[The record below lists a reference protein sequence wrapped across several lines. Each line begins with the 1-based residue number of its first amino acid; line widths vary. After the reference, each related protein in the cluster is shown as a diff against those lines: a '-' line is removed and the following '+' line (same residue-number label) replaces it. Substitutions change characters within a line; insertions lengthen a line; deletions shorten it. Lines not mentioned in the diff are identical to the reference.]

1 MYLLF
6 ISFYLQIHEGLTKN
20 YSEIPELVTL
30 AKFLK
35 MTRHLYDLFDD
46 NDKPIKDKIDLIP
59 VLKSYFCGNPH
70 DEKMWISNELKQSIL
85 ITLG

>member
-1 MYLLF
+1 
-6 ISFYLQIHEGLTKN
+6 
-20 YSEIPELVTL
+20 
-30 AKFLK
+30 

-46 NDKPIKDKIDLIP
+46 NDKPIKDKIDLIL